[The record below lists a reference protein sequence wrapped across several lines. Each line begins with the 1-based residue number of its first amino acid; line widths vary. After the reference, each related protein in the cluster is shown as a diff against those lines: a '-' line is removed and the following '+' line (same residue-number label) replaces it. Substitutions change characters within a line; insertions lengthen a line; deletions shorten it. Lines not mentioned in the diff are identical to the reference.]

1 MSLFCPTEYDIIRK
15 KLNGEIMEKYIKSEA
30 EPNIQYIEPVERE
43 YIIKYTPSTGIFQVT
58 NPIGVYIGEFQSEQE
73 AQQAV
78 TEDFDAR
85 FKDEFG
91 TEDTIIEEGE
101 VGDYQ
106 LNVLFDK
113 LENFV

>member
-1 MSLFCPTEYDIIRK
+1 MK
-15 KLNGEIMEKYIKSEA
+15 KYIKSET
-30 EPNIQYIEPVERE
+30 ESNIQYIESAEQN
-43 YIIKYTPSTGIFQVT
+43 YIIEYTPSTGIFHVT
-58 NPIGVYIGEFQSEQE
+58 NPIGEYIGEFESEQE
-73 AQQAV
+73 ARQAV

-101 VGDYQ
+101 VGDFQ
-106 LNVLFDK
+106 INALFDK